1 MAMEGIMY
9 CIKCGNELNTELRQ
23 PDGAVVCPVCGTI
36 FRPRTAQTSEQ
47 SLNNYH
53 ENNQGQ
59 SDDARSSSIPPVSS
73 HRRTENNKGRTN
85 KKKGSGN
92 KRPFIFLMAVAAL
105 VVFGYF
111 FFTGKLNS
119 FSKGTIDPNK
129 NVIAV
134 TPDQSLPAKAQGDEE
149 SEEKNASIY
158 NLKLTEINMYYLEA
172 GKNNH
177 LCFTVNGEVGNKNIQ
192 LIQKE
197 TNKPVG
203 FMKDDG
209 KGEDKKAGDGIYTL
223 GINVSG
229 SDYGNISYVA
239 DVNGLF
245 SNEVIVRF
253 FQKASEEN
261 EKFIE
266 DIFTGIR
273 DVVQVYSDNEGYVLP
288 INREI
293 SIQAVAAYVEDHYY
307 SGDIAEYSIDDSG
320 VCFREKRTGLLVM
333 YDPKIKGELA
343 SGGGHDVV
351 LGLPYAND
359 PDTST
364 RVDPYSYRYVVDRI
378 HEKLDVISTEYLDEN
393 AMPEVFTRIKP
404 GQIFLWN
411 GHGSFHYLFVQY
423 PYLVTGQYYD
433 VLYKI
438 SHAEDF
444 LTGRMCVSYDILHP
458 RICITPD
465 YITKYCGDMSG
476 AFIWLGSCHSG
487 QNSYL
492 ADSFISKG
500 ASVVV
505 GYSKSVYTMYDRA
518 MLVTTFYYLI
528 DNISPNTQGCTI
540 REAILKAQE
549 EYGSDDIQ
557 FWDIWND
564 GQDKPD
570 DINDRKPAQVVL
582 FGDQNYRVKGE
593 AKPTLTPEPTNTPKP
608 TAIPTSAP
616 TAAPS
621 INFSSFSLTGTWKS
635 VGSYGFGQA
644 QPGALITFD
653 GTYCNF
659 YSPRDTYA
667 LYQNNGK
674 LTFDVTSFLFREN
687 LSFEVQV
694 IDNNHINIIADPSHI
709 TELIRVSQ

>member
-1 MAMEGIMY
+1 MTMEGIKY
-9 CIKCGNELNTELRQ
+9 CIKCGNKLNTDTRQ
-23 PDGAVVCPVCGTI
+23 PDVSIVCPVCGTVY
-36 FRPRTAQTSEQ
+36 RPRVAQTSDEGI
-47 SLNNYH
+47 NNYY
-53 ENNQGQ
+53 ENIQYQCNN
-59 SDDARSSSIPPVSS
+59 DHPSSIPSVSS
-73 HRRTENNKGRTN
+73 HRRRIKNRRKTN

-92 KRPFIFLMAVAAL
+92 KRPFIFLLVVAAL
-105 VVFGYF
+105 VAFCYF
-111 FFTGKLNS
+111 FFTGKLC
-119 FSKGTIDPNK
+119 FSSNRTIDPNK

-134 TPDQSLPAKAQGDEE
+134 TPDQSLPTREQE
-149 SEEKNASIY
+149 SEESVEKNTSIH
-158 NLKLTEINMYYLEA
+158 NLTLSEINMYYLEA

-177 LCFTVNGEVGNKNIQ
+177 LCFTVNGGVGNKNIQ

-197 TNKPVG
+197 TNTSVG
-203 FMKDDG
+203 LMRDDG
-209 KGEDKKAGDGIYTL
+209 KGEDKKARDGIYTL
-223 GINVSG
+223 GINING

-239 DVNGLF
+239 KENDSF
-245 SNEVIVRF
+245 SNEIVVHF
-253 FQKASEEN
+253 FQKPSEKN
-261 EKFIE
+261 E
-266 DIFTGIR
+266 IFVGSLFAGIR
-273 DVVQVYSDNEGYVLP
+273 EVAQAYTDSEGYVSP
-288 INREI
+288 ANREI
-293 SIQAVAAYVEDHYY
+293 SIQTVATYVEDHYY
-307 SGDIAEYSIDDSG
+307 SGDIAEYCVDDSG

-343 SGGGHDVV
+343 SGGGHDIV

-359 PDTST
+359 SDTSM
-364 RVDPYSYRYVVDRI
+364 RVNPYSYRYVVDRI

-411 GHGSFHYLFVQY
+411 GHGGFHYLFVQY

-433 VLYKI
+433 VIYKI

-444 LTGRMCVSYDILHP
+444 LTGRMCVSYDIPHS
-458 RICITPD
+458 RVCITPD
-465 YITKYCGDMSG
+465 YITQYGGDMSG

-492 ADSFISKG
+492 ADSFINKG

-505 GYSKSVYTMYDRA
+505 GYSRSVYTMYDAA
-518 MLVTTFYYLI
+518 MLITTFDNLI

-540 REAILKAQE
+540 QEAIVKAQE
-549 EYGSDDIQ
+549 TYGWDDVQ

-564 GQDKPD
+564 GQEKPD
-570 DINDRKPAQVVL
+570 DINDRKPAHVVL
-582 FGDQNYRVKGE
+582 FGNENYRVTGE
-593 AKPTLTPEPTNTPKP
+593 TKPILTEEPTYTPKP
-608 TAIPTSAP
+608 TVIPTSVP
-616 TAAPS
+616 TAVPS
-621 INFSSFSLTGTWKS
+621 INFSNFSLTGTWKS

-674 LTFDVTSFLFREN
+674 LTFDVTSFIFREN
-687 LSFEVQV
+687 LSFEVQI
-694 IDNNHINIIADPSHI
+694 IDDNYIKIIYDPSHI
-709 TELIRVSQ
+709 TELKRVGN

>member
-1 MAMEGIMY
+1 MY
-9 CIKCGNELNTELRQ
+9 CIKCGNKLNTDTCQ
-23 PDGAVVCPVCGTI
+23 PDRSIVCPVCGTVY
-36 FRPRTAQTSEQ
+36 RPRTAQTSER
-47 SLNNYH
+47 SLNNFH

-59 SDDARSSSIPPVSS
+59 SDDERSSSIPPVSS
-73 HRRTENNKGRTN
+73 HRRTDNNKRG
-85 KKKGSGN
+85 KKGSGN
-92 KRPFIFLMAVAAL
+92 IKPFIFLLAVAAL
-105 VVFGYF
+105 VVFAFLY
-111 FFTGKLNS
+111 FTGKLG
-119 FSKGTIDPNK
+119 FSTNRTIDPNK

-134 TPDQSLPAKAQGDEE
+134 TPDQSLPKAQGDGE
-149 SEEKNASIY
+149 SVEKNDTIY

-172 GKNNH
+172 EKNNH
-177 LCFTVNGEVGNKNIQ
+177 LCFTVNGEVGDKNIQ

-203 FMKDDG
+203 LMMDDG

-223 GINVSG
+223 GINING

-239 DVNGLF
+239 NVNDLF

-261 EKFIE
+261 EKYIE
-266 DIFTGIR
+266 DLFTGIH
-273 DVVQVYSDNEGYVLP
+273 DIAQVYSDSEGYVSP
-288 INREI
+288 VNREI
-293 SIQAVAAYVEDHYY
+293 SVQAVATYVEDHYY
-307 SGDIAEYSIDDSG
+307 SGDIAEFSVDANG

-359 PDTST
+359 SDTSM

-378 HEKLDVISTEYLDEN
+378 HEKLDVSSTEYLDEN

-411 GHGSFHYLFVQY
+411 GHGGFHYLFVQY

-465 YITKYCGDMSG
+465 YIAKYCGDMSG

-492 ADSFISKG
+492 ADSFINKG
-500 ASVVV
+500 ASAVV
-505 GYSKSVYTMYDRA
+505 GYSRTVYTMYDKA
-518 MLVTTFYYLI
+518 MLVTTFYYLM
-528 DNISPNTQGCTI
+528 DNITQLSHNEMHEKARCY
-540 REAILKAQE
+540 LK
-549 EYGSDDIQ
+549 
-557 FWDIWND
+557 
-564 GQDKPD
+564 K
-570 DINDRKPAQVVL
+570 
-582 FGDQNYRVKGE
+582 
-593 AKPTLTPEPTNTPKP
+593 
-608 TAIPTSAP
+608 
-616 TAAPS
+616 
-621 INFSSFSLTGTWKS
+621 
-635 VGSYGFGQA
+635 
-644 QPGALITFD
+644 
-653 GTYCNF
+653 
-659 YSPRDTYA
+659 
-667 LYQNNGK
+667 
-674 LTFDVTSFLFREN
+674 
-687 LSFEVQV
+687 
-694 IDNNHINIIADPSHI
+694 
-709 TELIRVSQ
+709 